1 MAGIYRHEVP
11 LQGAIA
17 NSITGA
23 AEAWAG
29 LDRQSRVLYAAV
41 AASILLHAVLLSV
54 HFKFPNALRW
64 QSANP
69 QLDVILVNA
78 KSRHRPGT
86 ADALA
91 QANLEG
97 GGETDQDRRAKTPL
111 PVIEP
116 RTPGRDLAQAQR
128 RVRELEAQQRKLL
141 AQARKSPERVA
152 PEAEERAHAD
162 ESTPRLDGRD
172 LAQAQRR
179 VRELEAQQRK
189 LLAQARKSPERVA
202 PEAEE
207 RAHADESTPRLDGR
221 DLADLSLAAM
231 RLQAQIDRQVDA
243 YQKRPR
249 KKFIGASAVEYR
261 FAQYEEDWRQKV
273 ERIGTVNY
281 PAAARGKLYGNLR
294 MTVTL
299 RPDGNVESIELDR
312 SSGLK
317 VLDDAAFRIVRM
329 ASPYASFP
337 ADIRRDTDL
346 LVITRTWFFG
356 RGDRIWTE

>member
-1 MAGIYRHEVP
+1 MP
-11 LQGAIA
+11 
-17 NSITGA
+17 GA
-23 AEAWAG
+23 AAVWAG
-29 LDRQSRVLYAAV
+29 LDRRSRVLYASV
-41 AASILLHAVLLSV
+41 AASLLLHAILLAV
-54 HFKFPNALRW
+54 HFRFPDELRW
-64 QSANP
+64 KSANQ

-78 KSRHRPGT
+78 KSRQRPGK

-91 QANLEG
+91 QSNLEG
-97 GGETDQDRRAKTPL
+97 GGETDQNRRAKTPL
-111 PVIEP
+111 PVLDP
-116 RTPGRDLAQAQR
+116 RNPGRDLAQAQR

-141 AQARKSPERVA
+141 AQSRKSRERVA
-152 PEAEERAHAD
+152 PEAERRAPA
-162 ESTPRLDGRD
+162 EAP
-172 LAQAQRR
+172 AA
-179 VRELEAQQRK
+179 EL
-189 LLAQARKSPERVA
+189 S
-202 PEAEE
+202 
-207 RAHADESTPRLDGR
+207 GR
-221 DLADLSLAAM
+221 DLADLSLAAL
-231 RLQAQIDRQVDA
+231 RLQAQIDRQVEA

-249 KKFIGASAVEYR
+249 KKFVGASAVEYR

-337 ADIRRDTDL
+337 AEIRRDTDL

-356 RGDRIWTE
+356 RGDRLWTE